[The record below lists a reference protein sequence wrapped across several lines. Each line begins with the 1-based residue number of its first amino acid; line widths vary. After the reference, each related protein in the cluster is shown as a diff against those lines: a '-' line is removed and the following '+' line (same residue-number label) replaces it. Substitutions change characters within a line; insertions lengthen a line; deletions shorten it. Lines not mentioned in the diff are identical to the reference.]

1 MEKLGLNRVIRLL
14 EIYYYGTTR
23 EGTFIKLNER
33 SRRRLKDSLAESMK
47 HKHARVAGETLK
59 ALHSRIWKL
68 KDNIKS
74 VTPQRTLVI
83 QVV

>member
-33 SRRRLKDSLAESMK
+33 SRRLKDSLAESMK
-47 HKHARVAGETLK
+47 HKHARVVGEKLK

-83 QVV
+83 EAV